1 LPVLCYD
8 YGSDIDILY
17 FITYYQPILTASG
30 FFKEVETPFILF
42 IRLCGSIMEICENE
56 NMGKICETDDRG
68 GGSTPLIDI
77 HVCDADTFIYFA
89 YTTFIVVA

>member
-1 LPVLCYD
+1 
-8 YGSDIDILY
+8 
-17 FITYYQPILTASG
+17 
-30 FFKEVETPFILF
+30 
-42 IRLCGSIMEICENE
+42 MEICENE